1 MAGVLAR
8 VSRRG
13 AFSIVTGTYN
23 YWLVL
28 LSVAVAVFVSYTALN
43 LASRVARANGPS
55 AHLWAAGGAV
65 AMGSGIWS
73 MHFIGMLAFS
83 LPIPLAYSIPIT
95 VTSLV
100 IAIAVSGFALALA
113 SRPEVDLLRLS
124 VGAVIMGIGIS
135 AMHYCGMAAIQIAPM
150 VRYEPGLL
158 AASIAISILAS
169 FVALWMF
176 VHLRSGRSV
185 QMALARVG
193 AGFVMGFAI
202 SGMHY
207 TAMAAS
213 RFGADSYCTGTAG
226 MNSLW
231 LATTVGVLAFALLSI
246 TTILLVYDAHLESKT
261 RRHNEQ
267 LEQANAQLQH
277 VATHDTLTGLP
288 NRLLL
293 ADRLDQA
300 IANAERH
307 QRRFAVMV
315 MDLDRFKSINDSL
328 GHLSGD
334 ELLKEAARRLAARLR
349 RTDTLAR
356 LAGDE
361 FVILI
366 NEIGGLHDAESIA
379 SSVLADIGRPV
390 ALAGLEVHVSASI
403 GISVFPDD
411 GRDAET
417 LLQHADA
424 AMYHA
429 KKNGRSGFQF
439 FTSTMNTFAR
449 ERLELENGLRRA
461 ISRNEFE
468 LHYQPKVD
476 VESGRVDSAEALIR
490 WRDPKRGL
498 IAPSGFIPVA
508 EETGLIVPIG
518 EWVLREACRQAR
530 AWQMT
535 GVGPIRVAVNLSA
548 QQFRQKNLLEVVR
561 GALHEAGLEPRFLEL
576 ELTESAVMHDAET
589 SIEILRSLS
598 GLGVRI
604 SVDDFGTGYS
614 SLSYLRRLPL
624 DKLKIDHSFIQEVT
638 TSRDDAQI
646 VRAIVSLAHS
656 LHLKVIAE
664 GVETE
669 EQLDFLRRLG
679 CDQYQGYF
687 CSKPVPADAFARFL
701 REGLKNT
708 REVLPGLS
716 LNDTMISRALRTK

>member
-1 MAGVLAR
+1 MTAAHGR
-8 VSRRG
+8 GRRG
-13 AFSIVTGTYN
+13 AFSTVSGTYN

-28 LSVAVAVFVSYTALN
+28 LSVAVAVFVSYTALS
-43 LASRVARANGPS
+43 LSSRVARSNDLS
-55 AHLWAAGGAV
+55 ARIWVLGGAV
-65 AMGSGIWS
+65 AMGSGIWA

-83 LPIPLAYSIPIT
+83 LPIALSYDIT
-95 VTSLV
+95 VTLASLV
-100 IAIAVSGFALALA
+100 IAIAVSGFALAIA
-113 SRPEVDLLRLS
+113 SRPQISLLRLTA
-124 VGAVIMGIGIS
+124 GAVVMGVGIS

-150 VRYEPGLL
+150 IRYEPGLL
-158 AASIAISILAS
+158 AASVAIAIGAS
-169 FVALWMF
+169 FAALWLF
-176 VHLRSGRSV
+176 FRLRSGRSV
-185 QMALARVG
+185 RMALARVG
-193 AGFVMGFAI
+193 AAFAMGLAI
-202 SGMHY
+202 TGMHY
-207 TAMAAS
+207 TGMAS
-213 RFGADSYCTGTAG
+213 SHFSSGSFCTGTVG
-226 MNSLW
+226 MNSIW

-246 TTILLVYDAHLESKT
+246 TTILLVYDAHLESNT

-277 VATHDTLTGLP
+277 VATHDSLTGLP

-300 IANAERH
+300 IANAERRE
-307 QRRFAVMV
+307 RRFAVMV

-334 ELLKEAARRLAARLR
+334 ELLKEAARRLASRLR

-361 FVILI
+361 FVILV
-366 NEIGGLHDAESIA
+366 NEIGGLHDAEQVA
-379 SSVLADIGRPV
+379 SGVLADIGRPV

-403 GISVFPDD
+403 GISVYPDD
-411 GRDAET
+411 GIDAET

-508 EETGLIVPIG
+508 EETGLIVAIG

-530 AWQMT
+530 AWQAS
-535 GVGPIRVAVNLSA
+535 GLGLIRIAVNLSA

-561 GALHEAGLEPRFLEL
+561 DALHDAGLEPRFLEL
-576 ELTESAVMHDAET
+576 ELTESAVMHDAEA
-589 SIEILRSLS
+589 SIEILRRLS

-679 CDQYQGYF
+679 CDQYQGYY
-687 CSKPVPADAFARFL
+687 CSRPVPAEAFARFM
-701 REGLKNT
+701 REDLKNA
-708 REVLPGLS
+708 RETLPGLS

>member
-1 MAGVLAR
+1 M
-8 VSRRG
+8 
-13 AFSIVTGTYN
+13 TGTYN

-28 LSVAVAVFVSYTALN
+28 LSVAVAVFVSYTALS
-43 LASRVARANGPS
+43 LSARVARAHGQS
-55 AHLWAAGGAV
+55 ARIWVLGGAL
-65 AMGSGIWS
+65 AMGCGIWS

-83 LPIPLAYSIPIT
+83 LPIPISYDITTTVASLA
-95 VTSLV
+95 
-100 IAIAVSGFALALA
+100 IAIVVSGFALAMA
-113 SRPEVDLLRLS
+113 SHPEVRLLRLAA
-124 VGAVIMGIGIS
+124 GATIMGIGIC
-135 AMHYCGMAAIQIAPM
+135 AMHYCGMAAVQISPM
-150 VRYEPGLL
+150 IRYEPGLL
-158 AASIAISILAS
+158 AASVALAIIAS
-169 FVALWMF
+169 FASLWLF
-176 VHLRSGRSV
+176 VQLRTGRSW
-185 QMALARVG
+185 QMAVARAG
-193 AGFVMGFAI
+193 AAFVMGLAI
-202 SGMHY
+202 SGVHY
-207 TAMAAS
+207 TGMAAS
-213 RFGADSYCTGTAG
+213 RFGRDSFCTGTVG
-226 MNSLW
+226 MNSIW
-231 LATTVGVLAFALLSI
+231 LATTVGVFAFALLSI

-277 VATHDTLTGLP
+277 VATHDSLTGLP

-300 IANAERH
+300 IAQAER
-307 QRRFAVMV
+307 REKRFAVMV

-328 GHLSGD
+328 GHLCGD
-334 ELLKEAARRLAARLR
+334 ELLKEAGRRLASRLR

-366 NEIGGLHDAESIA
+366 NEIGGLHDAESVA
-379 SSVLADIGRPV
+379 SGVLADIGRPV
-390 ALAGLEVHVSASI
+390 ALAGLDVHVSASI
-403 GISVFPDD
+403 GISVYPDD
-411 GRDAET
+411 GIDAET

-449 ERLELENGLRRA
+449 ARLELENGLRRA
-461 ISRNEFE
+461 IARNEFE

-476 VESGRVDSAEALIR
+476 VETGRVDSAEALVR

-508 EETGLIVPIG
+508 EETGLIVAIG

-530 AWQMT
+530 AWET
-535 GVGPIRVAVNLSA
+535 SGVGPIRIAVNLSA
-548 QQFRQKNLLEVVR
+548 QQFRQKNLLETVR
-561 GALHEAGLEPRFLEL
+561 DALNHAGLEPRFLEL

-589 SIEILRSLS
+589 SIEILRRMS

-679 CDQYQGYF
+679 CDQYQGF
-687 CSKPVPADAFARFL
+687 LCSPPVPAEAFARL
-701 REGLKNT
+701 MREGLKSS
-708 REVLPGLS
+708 RETLPGLS

>member
-1 MAGVLAR
+1 MTAAYGWV
-8 VSRRG
+8 RRG
-13 AFSIVTGTYN
+13 AFSIVSGTYN

-28 LSVAVAVFVSYTALN
+28 LSVAVAVFVSYTALS
-43 LASRVARANGPS
+43 LSSRVGRSNDRSARIWV
-55 AHLWAAGGAV
+55 LGGAV
-65 AMGSGIWS
+65 AMGCGIWS

-83 LPIPLAYSIPIT
+83 LPIPLSYDMT
-95 VTSLV
+95 VTAASLA
-100 IAIAVSGFALALA
+100 IAIAVSGFALAIS
-113 SRPEVDLLRLS
+113 SRPQIGLLRLA
-124 VGAVIMGIGIS
+124 VGAIVMGLGIS

-150 VRYEPGLL
+150 IRYEPGLL
-158 AASIAISILAS
+158 AASVAIAIAAS
-169 FVALWMF
+169 FAALWLF
-176 VHLRSGRSV
+176 FRLRSGRSV
-185 QMALARVG
+185 KMALARVG
-193 AGFVMGFAI
+193 AAFVMGIAI

-207 TAMAAS
+207 TGMASS
-213 RFGADSYCTGTAG
+213 RFSSASFCTGTVG
-226 MNSLW
+226 MNSVW

-246 TTILLVYDAHLESKT
+246 TTILLVYDAHLESNT

-277 VATHDTLTGLP
+277 VATHDSLTGLP

-300 IANAERH
+300 IAQAER
-307 QRRFAVMV
+307 REKRFAVMV

-334 ELLKEAARRLAARLR
+334 ELLKEAARRLASRLR

-361 FVILI
+361 FVILV
-366 NEIGGLHDAESIA
+366 NEIGGLHDAEQVA
-379 SSVLADIGRPV
+379 SGVLSDIGRPV

-403 GISVFPDD
+403 GISVYPDD
-411 GRDAET
+411 GIDAET

-476 VESGRVDSAEALIR
+476 VESGGVDSAEALIR

-530 AWQMT
+530 AWQT
-535 GVGPIRVAVNLSA
+535 
-548 QQFRQKNLLEVVR
+548 
-561 GALHEAGLEPRFLEL
+561 
-576 ELTESAVMHDAET
+576 T
-589 SIEILRSLS
+589 
-598 GLGVRI
+598 GLGTIRI
-604 SVDDFGTGYS
+604 AHDLEQV
-614 SLSYLRRLPL
+614 LLPEL
-624 DKLKIDHSFIQEVT
+624 
-638 TSRDDAQI
+638 
-646 VRAIVSLAHS
+646 
-656 LHLKVIAE
+656 
-664 GVETE
+664 
-669 EQLDFLRRLG
+669 LG
-679 CDQYQGYF
+679 
-687 CSKPVPADAFARFL
+687 
-701 REGLKNT
+701 
-708 REVLPGLS
+708 
-716 LNDTMISRALRTK
+716 

>member
-1 MAGVLAR
+1 
-8 VSRRG
+8 
-13 AFSIVTGTYN
+13 VTGTYN

-28 LSVAVAVFVSYTALN
+28 LSVAVAVFVSFTALS
-43 LASRVARANGPS
+43 LSSRVARASG
-55 AHLWAAGGAV
+55 HVGRIWAAGGGV
-65 AMGSGIWS
+65 AMGCGIWS

-83 LPIPLAYSIPIT
+83 LPIPLSYD
-95 VTSLV
+95 
-100 IAIAVSGFALALA
+100 IAITLGSLAIAICVSGFALSIAGKPQVGLG
-113 SRPEVDLLRLS
+113 RLTA
-124 VGAVIMGIGIS
+124 GATVMGLGIS
-135 AMHYCGMAAIQIAPM
+135 AMHYSGMAAIQIEPM
-150 VRYEPGLL
+150 IRYEPGLL
-158 AASIAISILAS
+158 AASVAVAIAAS
-169 FVALWMF
+169 FAALWLF
-176 VHLRSGRSV
+176 IRLRTGRSV
-185 QMALARVG
+185 QMVLARVG
-193 AGFVMGFAI
+193 AAFVMGLAI

-207 TAMAAS
+207 TGMAAS
-213 RFGADSYCTGTAG
+213 RFASSSICTGSVG
-226 MNSLW
+226 MNSIW
-231 LATTVGVLAFALLSI
+231 LATTVGALAFALLSI
-246 TTILLVYDAHLESKT
+246 TTILLVYDAHLESNT

-277 VATHDTLTGLP
+277 VATHDSLTGLP

-293 ADRLDQA
+293 NDRLDQA

-307 QRRFAVMV
+307 KRRFAVMV

-361 FVILI
+361 FVILL

-379 SSVLADIGRPV
+379 SNVLADIGRPV
-390 ALAGLEVHVSASI
+390 ALAGLDVHISASI
-403 GISVFPDD
+403 GISVYPDD
-411 GRDAET
+411 GRDPET

-439 FTSTMNTFAR
+439 FTATMNTFAR

-461 ISRNEFE
+461 IARNEFE

-476 VESGRVDSAEALIR
+476 VETGRVDSAEALIR

-508 EETGLIVPIG
+508 EETGLIVPMG

-530 AWQMT
+530 AWQT
-535 GVGPIRVAVNLSA
+535 SGVGMIRVAVNLSA
-548 QQFRQKNLLEVVR
+548 QQFRQKNLLEAVR
-561 GALHEAGLEPRFLEL
+561 DALQSADLEPRFLEL
-576 ELTESAVMHDAET
+576 ELTESAVMHDAES
-589 SIEILRSLS
+589 SIEILKRLA

-687 CSKPVPADAFARFL
+687 CSKPVPADSFARFL